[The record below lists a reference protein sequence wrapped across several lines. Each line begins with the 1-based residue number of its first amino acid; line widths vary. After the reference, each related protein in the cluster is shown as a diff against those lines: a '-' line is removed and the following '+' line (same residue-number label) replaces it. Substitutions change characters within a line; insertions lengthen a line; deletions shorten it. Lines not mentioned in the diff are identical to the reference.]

1 MLFILQISFFSSYFY
16 LFVRYFIIHFYL
28 SIYFIIIYY
37 FYLFMNLFDFLKS
50 FGLYVLFLWMNRF
63 QNHINFCRL
72 FWIRRTSFK
81 YWCFVIVLLKFVLTV
96 KRGKQVS
103 KKIYFSCFFYLAVLF
118 FLLKMSEV
126 IIVDGPKCD
135 SYNWCIAWLW

>member
-50 FGLYVLFLWMNRF
+50 FGLYVLFL
-63 QNHINFCRL
+63 
-72 FWIRRTSFK
+72 
-81 YWCFVIVLLKFVLTV
+81 
-96 KRGKQVS
+96 
-103 KKIYFSCFFYLAVLF
+103 
-118 FLLKMSEV
+118 
-126 IIVDGPKCD
+126 
-135 SYNWCIAWLW
+135 